1 MRWLIMKK
9 MNPLIDEFDIIITP
23 PETGDQLALTN
34 LTGNPSVT
42 LPNGFL
48 PDGMPASISFI
59 GKHFGEAVLLAFA
72 KTYQEHTGFQLKH
85 PPGFTQ

>member
-1 MRWLIMKK
+1 MQKLD
-9 MNPLIDEFDIIITP
+9 PFIDEYDIIIAP

-48 PDGMPASISFI
+48 PGGLPSGITFI
-59 GKHFGEAVLLAFA
+59 GKHFGEANLLAFSKA
-72 KTYQEHTGFQLKH
+72 YQDQTGFQLKH
-85 PPGFTQ
+85 PSGFLQ

>member
-1 MRWLIMKK
+1 MKK
-9 MNPLIDEFDIIITP
+9 MDPVIDGYDIIIAP
-23 PETGDQLALTN
+23 PETGDQLAITN

-48 PDGMPASISFI
+48 PNGMPASITFI

-72 KTYQEHTGFQLKH
+72 KAYQEKTRFNLKH